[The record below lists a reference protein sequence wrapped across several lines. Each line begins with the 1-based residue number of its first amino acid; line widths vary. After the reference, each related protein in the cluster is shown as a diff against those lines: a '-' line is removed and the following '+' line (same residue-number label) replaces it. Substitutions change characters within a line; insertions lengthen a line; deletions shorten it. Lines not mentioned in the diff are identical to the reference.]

1 MSLHSYTF
9 NDSKANVK
17 TLLLW
22 WTHFLV
28 VPFFIFIHSLP
39 IFHITAIKLHPGQ
52 INLLMLAADLFTR
65 LRSPGFCLLRDCT
78 GGGGE
83 VLGLTCRAMVRW
95 WTVATTCRPPLWRR
109 IPAQSSQV
117 SSWWSCCNGGL
128 CSQIFCKQ
136 QKPPTFT
143 YLDLNFS
150 LKYFALNY
158 NVIFKSG
165 FFLFAKV
172 LLRDTYLSSIFTS
185 LQHVWFLIN
194 GFGCRKSKVIQSL
207 LFVKP

>member
-1 MSLHSYTF
+1 MVDTFLSSPIFYFYTF
-9 NDSKANVK
+9 AP
-17 TLLLW
+17 
-22 WTHFLV
+22 H
-28 VPFFIFIHSLP
+28 ISL
-39 IFHITAIKLHPGQ
+39 TAIKLHPGP
-52 INLLMLAADLFTR
+52 INLLMLAADLFTPDWGHLVSVYCVIVR
-65 LRSPGFCLLRDCT
+65 

-165 FFLFAKV
+165 FFCLQKYS
-172 LLRDTYLSSIFTS
+172 LETRIYLQF
-185 LQHVWFLIN
+185 LQVCN
-194 GFGCRKSKVIQSL
+194 MFGS
-207 LFVKP
+207 

>member
-1 MSLHSYTF
+1 MHRNKQEGNYKQFLSFSRWSKHSYTF

-17 TLLLW
+17 SFLLW
-22 WTHFLV
+22 CTHFLV

-39 IFHITAIKLHPGQ
+39 IFHITAIKLHPGP
-52 INLLMLAADLFTR
+52 INLLLLAADLFTPDWGHLVSVYCMIVR
-65 LRSPGFCLLRDCT
+65 GR
-78 GGGGE
+78 GGGE
-83 VLGLTCRAMVRW
+83 VLGLTCRAMARW

-143 YLDLNFS
+143 YLD
-150 LKYFALNY
+150 
-158 NVIFKSG
+158 
-165 FFLFAKV
+165 
-172 LLRDTYLSSIFTS
+172 
-185 LQHVWFLIN
+185 
-194 GFGCRKSKVIQSL
+194 
-207 LFVKP
+207 